1 MKLSN
6 IIKNINIINYNGDID
21 IEIFNVS
28 SNSKKINKSGIFIA
42 IKGLKFNG
50 NDFVT
55 EAIGNGAKVI
65 VTENNLSFEEN
76 VTILKVECSR
86 TAFAE
91 ISKIFYNKNCNNLK
105 FIGITGTNGKTT
117 TSFMIKSILDLK
129 NKKNGLIG
137 TIHNEFSNYI
147 LPSVKTTPE
156 ADELHQLLNRM
167 ERSGCENVIMEVS
180 SHALTLKRV
189 TGIKFDIGI
198 FTNLSEEHLDFHLSM
213 KNYFN
218 QKKKLF
224 NQMKNNKCPII
235 VNVDDYYGEKLF
247 SEFTNQTLTFGFSK
261 NAMYRASK
269 IRIKNN
275 KTIFK
280 LDTPDNK
287 NIKFVIPFIGN
298 HNIYNALAA
307 ITTLSHCGIKI
318 KDIRKNFL
326 KIKSI
331 PGRLQLISNNNKK
344 QIYIDYAHTEESL
357 KIVLQTLKKMS
368 LRKLWLVFGCGGNRD
383 VFKRK
388 KMGKIASM
396 YADKVI
402 ITSDNPRNENPLSIC
417 KEIFSGCVNK
427 DDIEIILD
435 RKKAI
440 KSVLEKSDE
449 KDTILIAG
457 KGHENYQEIKGE
469 MVPFNDAEI
478 LNEVIYD

>member
-1 MKLSN
+1 
-6 IIKNINIINYNGDID
+6 
-21 IEIFNVS
+21 
-28 SNSKKINKSGIFIA
+28 
-42 IKGLKFNG
+42 
-50 NDFVT
+50 
-55 EAIGNGAKVI
+55 
-65 VTENNLSFEEN
+65 
-76 VTILKVECSR
+76 
-86 TAFAE
+86 
-91 ISKIFYNKNCNNLK
+91 
-105 FIGITGTNGKTT
+105 
-117 TSFMIKSILDLK
+117 
-129 NKKNGLIG
+129 
-137 TIHNEFSNYI
+137 
-147 LPSVKTTPE
+147 
-156 ADELHQLLNRM
+156 
-167 ERSGCENVIMEVS
+167 
-180 SHALTLKRV
+180 
-189 TGIKFDIGI
+189 
-198 FTNLSEEHLDFHLSM
+198 
-213 KNYFN
+213 
-218 QKKKLF
+218 
-224 NQMKNNKCPII
+224 MKNNKCPII

-269 IRIKNN
+269 IRMKNN

-368 LRKLWLVFGCGGNRD
+368 HRKLWLVFGCGGNRD

-417 KEIFSGCVNK
+417 KEIISGCVNK
-427 DDIEIILD
+427 DDVEIILD

-440 KSVLEKSDE
+440 KSVLEKSDD
-449 KDTILIAG
+449 KDTILVAG

-469 MVPFNDAEI
+469 MIPFNDAEI